1 MTGYQFTPQ
10 AADDLF
16 EIWSYIGEDSP
27 ESADRVEEAIFA
39 SCDTL
44 VDSPLIGVVRADLT
58 ALPVRFWLVPAFP
71 NYFIVYDPATAPLRV
86 IRILHRAR
94 HIPSLLP

>member
-1 MTGYQFTPQ
+1 MTRYQFTPQ

-16 EIWSYIGEDSP
+16 EIWSYIAEDSP
-27 ESADRVEEAIFA
+27 ESANRVEATIIAACETLASLPFA
-39 SCDTL
+39 
-44 VDSPLIGVVRADLT
+44 GVVRDDLT
-58 ALPVRFWLVPAFP
+58 MLPVRFWLVPAFP
-71 NYFIVYDPATAPLRV
+71 NYFIVYDPATKPLQV